1 MTPQSSDFMIDDQ
14 PCHIDIGGMYNIYN
28 ALAAFAVGRAF
39 GVTPTEISQ
48 AFAYDEKVFGR
59 QTSFNLA
66 RKINLDF
73 G

>member
-39 GVTPTEISQ
+39 GVTRLKSAVLLLMT
-48 AFAYDEKVFGR
+48 KVFGR
-59 QTSFNLA
+59 QKSFNG
-66 RKINLDF
+66 RKN
-73 G
+73 